1 MNRLNIQEP
10 SPTPAGSAAV
20 PLIKLDRTGFDYVV
34 LAAAYLFMPIGL
46 ILALLRLILT
56 HYKNYRRPTNLN
68 LMMHVFIGGFAEIS
82 IAMFISVMN
91 GETSTSELMSIQ
103 IFLAVIFLIPAFI
116 LASVTA
122 KAKHT
127 LSKLNTSYIELIQHK
142 NIRYVGSISERI
154 GQSESDVRRDVQYLK
169 NKGLLDIDIVL
180 SEGRQMP
187 EPSMTAPNLVHSGR
201 TSSFGGTERTQAP
214 GQQIHTQPHSSP
226 QLPKSIRCPGCG
238 AQNTVQPSQSKS
250 CDYCGTMISYS

>member
-20 PLIKLDRTGFDYVV
+20 PLIKLDRTGFDYVI
-34 LAAAYLFMPIGL
+34 LAAAYLFTPIGL
-46 ILALLRLILT
+46 VLALLRLMLT
-56 HYKNYRRPTNLN
+56 HYKNHRRPTNLN
-68 LMMHVFIGGFAEIS
+68 LIMHVFIGGFVELS
-82 IAMFISVMN
+82 IAMFVDTMSGN
-91 GETSTSELMSIQ
+91 TGTSELLTIQ
-103 IFLAVIFLIPAFI
+103 IFLAVIFLIPALI

-122 KAKHT
+122 KAKYT
-127 LSKLNTSYIELIQHK
+127 LSKLNTSYIELIQNK

-154 GQSESDVRRDVQYLK
+154 NQSESDVRRDVQYLK

-180 SEGRQMP
+180 SEGRQTP
-187 EPSMTAPNLVHSGR
+187 DPSMTAPNLVHSGR
-201 TSSFGGTERTQAP
+201 TSGFGAQAS
-214 GQQIHTQPHSSP
+214 GQQLHTQPQSSP

>member
-1 MNRLNIQEP
+1 M
-10 SPTPAGSAAV
+10 
-20 PLIKLDRTGFDYVV
+20 
-34 LAAAYLFMPIGL
+34 
-46 ILALLRLILT
+46 LT

-68 LMMHVFIGGFAEIS
+68 LLMHVFIGGFVELS
-82 IAMFISVMN
+82 IAMFVDTMSGN
-91 GETSTSELMSIQ
+91 TGTSELLTIQ

-122 KAKHT
+122 KAKYT
-127 LSKLNTSYIELIQHK
+127 LSKLNTSYIELIQNK
-142 NIRYVGSISERI
+142 NIRYVGSIAERI
-154 GQSESDVRRDVQYLK
+154 GISESDVRRDVQYLK

-180 SEGRQMP
+180 SEGRQTP
-187 EPSMTAPNLVHSGR
+187 DPSMTAPNLVHPGRPSG
-201 TSSFGGTERTQAP
+201 FGAQAS
-214 GQQIHTQPHSSP
+214 GQQVHTQPQSSP

>member
-1 MNRLNIQEP
+1 MNRMNIQEP
-10 SPTPAGSAAV
+10 SPNPAGSAAV
-20 PLIKLDRTGFDYVV
+20 PLIKLDRTGFDYVI

-46 ILALLRLILT
+46 VLALLRLMLT

-68 LMMHVFIGGFAEIS
+68 LLMHVFIGGFVELS
-82 IAMFISVMN
+82 IAMFVDTMSGN
-91 GETSTSELMSIQ
+91 TGTSELLTIQ

-122 KAKHT
+122 KAKYT
-127 LSKLNTSYIELIQHK
+127 LSKLNTSYIELIQNK
-142 NIRYVGSISERI
+142 NIRYVGSIAERI
-154 GQSESDVRRDVQYLK
+154 GISESDVRRDVQYLK

-180 SEGRQMP
+180 SEGRQTP
-187 EPSMTAPNLVHSGR
+187 DLSMTAPNLIHPGRPSG
-201 TSSFGGTERTQAP
+201 FGGQAS
-214 GQQIHTQPHSSP
+214 GQQVHTQPQSSP
-226 QLPKSIRCPGCG
+226 QMPKSIRCPGCG

>member
-20 PLIKLDRTGFDYVV
+20 PLIKLDRTGFDYVI
-34 LAAAYLFMPIGL
+34 LAAAYLFTPIGL
-46 ILALLRLILT
+46 VLALLRLMLT
-56 HYKNYRRPTNLN
+56 HYKNHRRPTNLN
-68 LMMHVFIGGFAEIS
+68 LIMHVFIGGFVELS
-82 IAMFISVMN
+82 IAMFVDTMSGN
-91 GETSTSELMSIQ
+91 TGTSELLTIQ

-122 KAKHT
+122 KAKYT
-127 LSKLNTSYIELIQHK
+127 LSKLNTSYIELIQNK

-154 GQSESDVRRDVQYLK
+154 GQSDSDVRRDVQYLK

-187 EPSMTAPNLVHSGR
+187 DPSMAAPNLVHPGRASG
-201 TSSFGGTERTQAP
+201 FGAQAS
-214 GQQIHTQPHSSP
+214 GQQIHTQPQSSP

-250 CDYCGTMISYS
+250 CEYCGTMISYS

>member
-10 SPTPAGSAAV
+10 SPNPAGSAAV
-20 PLIKLDRTGFDYVV
+20 PLIKLDRTGFDYVI

-46 ILALLRLILT
+46 VLALLRLMLT

-68 LMMHVFIGGFAEIS
+68 LLMHVFIGGFVELS
-82 IAMFISVMN
+82 IAMFVDTMSGN
-91 GETSTSELMSIQ
+91 TGTSELLTIQ

-122 KAKHT
+122 KAKYT
-127 LSKLNTSYIELIQHK
+127 LSKLNTSYIELIQNK
-142 NIRYVGSISERI
+142 NIRYVGSIAERI
-154 GQSESDVRRDVQYLK
+154 GISENDVRRDVQYLK

-180 SEGRQMP
+180 SEGRQTP
-187 EPSMTAPNLVHSGR
+187 DPSMTAPNLVHPGRPSG
-201 TSSFGGTERTQAP
+201 FGAQAS
-214 GQQIHTQPHSSP
+214 GQQVHTQPQSSP
-226 QLPKSIRCPGCG
+226 QMPKSIRCPGCG

>member
-20 PLIKLDRTGFDYVV
+20 PLIKLDRTGFDYVII
-34 LAAAYLFMPIGL
+34 AAAYLFMPIGL
-46 ILALLRLILT
+46 VLALLRLILT
-56 HYKNYRRPTNLN
+56 HYKNHRKPTNLN
-68 LMMHVFIGGFAEIS
+68 LMMHVFFGGFVELS
-82 IAMFISVMN
+82 IAMFVDTMSGN
-91 GETSTSELMSIQ
+91 TGTSELLTIQ

-116 LASVTA
+116 FASATA
-122 KAKHT
+122 KAKYT
-127 LSKLNTSYIELIQHK
+127 FSKLNTSYIELILTK
-142 NIRYVGSISERI
+142 NIRYVGSLAERV

-187 EPSMTAPNLVHSGR
+187 DPSMAAPNLVHSGR
-201 TSSFGGTERTQAP
+201 TSGFGAQAS
-214 GQQIHTQPHSSP
+214 GQQIHTQPQSSP

-238 AQNTVQPSQSKS
+238 AQNTVQPGQSKS
-250 CDYCGTMISYS
+250 CEYCGTTIAYS